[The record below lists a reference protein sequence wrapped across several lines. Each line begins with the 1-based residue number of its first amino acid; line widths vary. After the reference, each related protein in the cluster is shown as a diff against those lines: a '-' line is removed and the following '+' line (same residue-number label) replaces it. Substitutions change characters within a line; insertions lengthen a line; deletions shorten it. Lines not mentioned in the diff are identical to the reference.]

1 MRIKFYL
8 SLFVAFLIITVNYY
22 ADYYQVYWLLPW
34 FDIPMHISG
43 GFMVGLFAQTSLD
56 HAIETDIFTVI
67 VDYLGLH
74 KRRILYVMLSV
85 IAVGVAWEFV
95 EWYLGL
101 TDGLGPI
108 SRLDTIKDVID
119 DIIGGVL
126 SIWFW
131 SFVFNKHNP
140 VGSIL

>member
-1 MRIKFYL
+1 MPTIRFKFYF
-8 SLFVAFLIITVNYY
+8 SLLVAFLIIIVNYC
-22 ADYYQVYWLLPW
+22 AGIYQVYWMLPW

-43 GFMVGLFAQTSLD
+43 GLMVGLFAATGLD
-56 HAIETDIFTVI
+56 YIHIN
-67 VDYLGLH
+67 
-74 KRRILYVMLSV
+74 KRRSLYIILAV
-85 IAVGVAWEFV
+85 IAVGVVWEFV
-95 EWYLGL
+95 ECYFGI

-131 SFVFNKHNP
+131 NFVFNKTKITKIHDKH
-140 VGSIL
+140 